1 MKLNILFISSWF
13 PSRVHP
19 TLGNFVLAHAE
30 AAAKFN
36 DVSVLYI
43 KGDDIREIEIEK
55 EQHANIQIVRVYY
68 PKGKKFT
75 GRLQALKAGMVFFSE
90 ADKKFDLV
98 QLNMV
103 WNEGWQAVYLKKK
116 FNLPFVISD
125 NWTGYHP
132 DQRTPQPWY
141 VRKYMKWVAD
151 QAALLLPVTKHL
163 ETAMRNLG
171 FDKPS
176 VIIPNAVD
184 LSTFTPNSIPTDTTR
199 FLHISHLDQAHKNI
213 AGILNV
219 WSTFVKNR
227 MDVHLS
233 IGGDGDWQYWQEE
246 AVKRQIP
253 PASITFFGPQNKDGV
268 AKLMQENHCLV
279 LFSNYENLPL
289 VMVEA
294 MACGLSVIATS
305 VGGIAEHISNH
316 RFHKLIERRQEQQ
329 LFTAF
334 EETAAEV
341 GQVDRVAI
349 HQYAIEQFG
358 LEAVGKAF
366 TNAYL
371 SVLKK

>member
-1 MKLNILFISSWF
+1 
-13 PSRVHP
+13 
-19 TLGNFVLAHAE
+19 
-30 AAAKFN
+30 
-36 DVSVLYI
+36 
-43 KGDDIREIEIEK
+43 
-55 EQHANIQIVRVYY
+55 
-68 PKGKKFT
+68 
-75 GRLQALKAGMVFFSE
+75 
-90 ADKKFDLV
+90 
-98 QLNMV
+98 
-103 WNEGWQAVYLKKK
+103 
-116 FNLPFVISD
+116 
-125 NWTGYHP
+125 
-132 DQRTPQPWY
+132 
-141 VRKYMKWVAD
+141 
-151 QAALLLPVTKHL
+151 
-163 ETAMRNLG
+163 
-171 FDKPS
+171 
-176 VIIPNAVD
+176 
-184 LSTFTPNSIPTDTTR
+184 
-199 FLHISHLDQAHKNI
+199 
-213 AGILNV
+213 
-219 WSTFVKNR
+219 